1 VTKVILS
8 YFTLKQHVHKRR
20 NVRILKRF
28 ITLKYLLQTFSIQS
42 THRFGEISKTARIC
56 EIEHC
61 GGKIGYDPWKHGKLC
76 DIVICSSSCFV
87 QNHDV
92 IKITDF
98 STNPS
103 LCSIFNRKQ
112 FLRTIQTK
120 STLVTKKQRAR
131 ALFREIFV
139 DSMCT
144 CHVSQIQKHTRTC
157 VRALVFEC

>member
-1 VTKVILS
+1 M
-8 YFTLKQHVHKRR
+8 
-20 NVRILKRF
+20 
-28 ITLKYLLQTFSIQS
+28 
-42 THRFGEISKTARIC
+42 
-56 EIEHC
+56 
-61 GGKIGYDPWKHGKLC
+61 
-76 DIVICSSSCFV
+76 IVICSSSRFV

-112 FLRTIQTK
+112 FLRTIQMK
-120 STLVTKKQRAR
+120 SALVTKKQRAR

-144 CHVSQIQKHTRTC
+144 CHVSQIQKHARTC
-157 VRALVFEC
+157 VRALVFECWCLNIQAVVLRVREYNEVRVEVRDIIEILATFENITYHQEKILPMQYVEA